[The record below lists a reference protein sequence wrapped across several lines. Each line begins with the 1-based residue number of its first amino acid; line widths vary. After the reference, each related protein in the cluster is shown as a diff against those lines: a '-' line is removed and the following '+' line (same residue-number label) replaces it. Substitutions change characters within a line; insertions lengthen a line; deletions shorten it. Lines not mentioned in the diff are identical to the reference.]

1 MQQNSTTGKK
11 SLYHAA
17 AGRDKQLRELYAE
30 GGGFSTGGGADRM
43 REEGMTM
50 RIRTWLGIVAL
61 LAAATAGAAPQASKT
76 AGQRDPE
83 MIDLQAYQKLVAQ
96 YRGKPLLVNFW
107 ATWCEPCRHEY
118 PMLNELAKQYAPQGL
133 KVVGVSLDDDGDL
146 ILMRRFLARY
156 KPIFPNYRKKAGGI
170 DAFTQAVLPGWT
182 GSLPV
187 SVFYGKDGQ
196 QAGHM
201 LGEGT
206 REKYEEAIRALLISG
221 SN

>member
-1 MQQNSTTGKK
+1 
-11 SLYHAA
+11 
-17 AGRDKQLRELYAE
+17 
-30 GGGFSTGGGADRM
+30 
-43 REEGMTM
+43 M
-50 RIRTWLGIVAL
+50 RIQTWLAAL
-61 LAAATAGAAPQASKT
+61 VLLVAATALAAPHAKKT
-76 AGQRDPE
+76 AAPRDPE
-83 MIDLQAYQKLVAQ
+83 MIDAQAYQKLLER

-107 ATWCEPCRHEY
+107 ATWCEPCRDEY

-133 KVVGVSLDDDGDL
+133 KVVGVSMDDDGDL

-156 KPIFPNYRKKAGGI
+156 KPVFPNYRKKGGSEA
-170 DAFTQAVLPGWT
+170 AFRQAVLPGWT

-187 SVFYGKDGQ
+187 SIFYGKDGQ

-206 REKYEEAIRALLISG
+206 REKFEAAIRSLLASG